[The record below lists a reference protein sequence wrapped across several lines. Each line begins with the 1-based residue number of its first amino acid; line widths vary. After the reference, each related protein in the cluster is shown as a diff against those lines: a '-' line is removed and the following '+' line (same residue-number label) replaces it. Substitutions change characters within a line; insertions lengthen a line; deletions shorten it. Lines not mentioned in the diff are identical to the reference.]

1 MAQKKNEARAALQHF
16 KDFKARCMDYFTK
29 IGHPKDE
36 MKQLW
41 EAVLAVE
48 LTLTDKTSDTRKK
61 ITIDRAIEILGEE
74 TFLSG
79 ISRCA
84 FHATATREDTEGKYS
99 VYFNLSKW
107 WKSN

>member
-1 MAQKKNEARAALQHF
+1 MAQKKNEARASLQHF
-16 KDFKARCMDYFTK
+16 KQFKARCIAYFTK

-84 FHATATREDTEGKYS
+84 FHTTATREDAEGKYS